1 MASVLCFSCNDLS
14 ISVYTV
20 SANSF
25 LVRSVLWVMP
35 DRVRPD
41 NCDRAFKIPFSF
53 LLFLLFPTLFNI
65 M

>member
-41 NCDRAFKIPFSF
+41 NCDRAFKIHRVFKISF
-53 LLFLLFPTLFNI
+53 VTERLRFPL
-65 M
+65 